1 MKPLALYLH
10 LPFCAAKCRYCD
22 FASYPG
28 REDVWDEYLTAL
40 TAEWR
45 QWLPQL
51 DECEIATVFL
61 GGGTP
66 SLLPTGS
73 LERLLGSVL
82 DSGRVTSDAEITMEA
97 NPGTVS
103 PDKLLRLR
111 RAGVNR
117 LSLGAQSFSDA
128 LLRSLGRIHCA
139 ADTADAVAM
148 ARDAGFDNLNL
159 DLMYALP
166 GQTLADWRETLDEA
180 VSLRP
185 EHLSAYSL
193 IVEPGTPLHADVE
206 RGAARLPDEDETMAL
221 QRETVRR
228 LTAGGYGRYE
238 ISNYAQAGFECRHN
252 LVYWNRGDY
261 LGLGCA
267 AHSLMDGERFE
278 NPRSLEEYLAG
289 GRRLNRETLTK
300 TDAMEETLMLST
312 RTTRGMELRAYA
324 TNFGVDFERTHEKKL
339 RRLVQLGLIRLED
352 GFLRLT
358 EKGMELQNAVVVEL
372 MDDQP

>member
-28 REDVWDEYLTAL
+28 RGDAWSAYLSAL
-40 TAEWR
+40 AEEWR
-45 QWLPQL
+45 QWLPKL
-51 DECEIATVFL
+51 ESAEIATVFF

-66 SLLPTGS
+66 SLLPAKAM
-73 LERLLGSVL
+73 ERLLGEIL
-82 DSGRVTSDAEITMEA
+82 DSGRVRADAEITMEA

-103 PDKLLRLR
+103 PDKLRRLR

-128 LLRSLGRIHCA
+128 LLRSLGRIHRA
-139 ADTADAVAM
+139 SDIADAVAM
-148 ARDAGFDNLNL
+148 AQDADFDNLNL

-166 GQTLADWRETLDEA
+166 GQSLSDWRETLDA
-180 VSLRP
+180 AMALCP

-206 RGAARLPDEDETMAL
+206 RGAVSLPDEDETMAQ
-221 QRETVRR
+221 QRETVGR
-228 LTAGGYGRYE
+228 LAAGGYGRYE
-238 ISNYAQAGFECRHN
+238 ISNYARPGFECRHN

-289 GRRLNRETLTK
+289 ARRLNREKLTRA
-300 TDAMEETLMLST
+300 DAMEETLMLST
-312 RTTRGMELRAYA
+312 RTTRGMSLRAYA
-324 TNFGVDFERTHEKKL
+324 EDFGVDFEKAHEKKL
-339 RRLVQLGLIRLED
+339 RRLVQLGLVRLED

-372 MDDQP
+372 MDDQT

>member
-28 REDVWDEYLTAL
+28 REDAWSAYLSAL
-40 TAEWR
+40 AEEWR

-51 DECEIATVFL
+51 ESAEIATIFF

-66 SLLPTGS
+66 SLLPAEAM
-73 LERLLGSVL
+73 ERLLGEIL
-82 DSGRVTSDAEITMEA
+82 DSGRVRADAEITMEA
-97 NPGTVS
+97 NPGTAS
-103 PDKLLRLR
+103 PDKLRRLR

-128 LLRSLGRIHCA
+128 LLRSLGRIHRA
-139 ADTADAVAM
+139 SDIADAVSM
-148 ARDAGFDNLNL
+148 ARDAGFGNLNL

-166 GQTLADWRETLDEA
+166 GQTLSDWRETLDA
-180 VSLRP
+180 AMALRP

-206 RGAARLPDEDETMAL
+206 RGAVSLPDEDETMAL

-228 LTAGGYGRYE
+228 LAAGGYGRYE
-238 ISNYAQAGFECRHN
+238 ISNYARPGFECRHN

-289 GRRLNRETLTK
+289 ERRLNRVKLTRA
-300 TDAMEETLMLST
+300 DAMEETLMLST
-312 RTTRGMELRAYA
+312 RTARGMSLRAYA
-324 TNFGVDFERTHEKKL
+324 EEFGVDFERACEKKL
-339 RRLVQLGLIRLED
+339 RRLVQLGLLRLED

-358 EKGMELQNAVVVEL
+358 ETGMELQNAVVVEL
-372 MDDQP
+372 MDDQS